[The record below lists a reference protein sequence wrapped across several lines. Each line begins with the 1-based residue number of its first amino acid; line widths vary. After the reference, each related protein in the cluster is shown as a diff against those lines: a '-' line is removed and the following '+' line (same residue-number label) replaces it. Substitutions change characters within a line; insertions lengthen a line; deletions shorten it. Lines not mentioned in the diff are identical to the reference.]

1 MGRLVPG
8 SRRAWLAAALSWW
21 MLSPALAQD
30 RIAELQEQFNRETD
44 PVRKAK
50 ILPKLGDAQLDS
62 ARRETD
68 AGRHAQAL
76 KILEEYRDEVKAA
89 EAALKAS
96 GIDAE
101 RKPAGFKQLQIHI
114 RKSVR
119 EIEQTILALPD
130 AERPPFEAIRQEL
143 VGIEKE
149 LIDMLF
155 PRRPR
160 KNQEKENKKG

>member
-1 MGRLVPG
+1 V
-8 SRRAWLAAALSWW
+8 
-21 MLSPALAQD
+21 LSPALAQD
-30 RIAELQEQFNRETD
+30 RVAELQAQFNRETD

-50 ILPKLGDAQLDS
+50 ILPKLGDAQFDS
-62 ARRETD
+62 ARGETD
-68 AGRHAQAL
+68 AGRYAQAL
-76 KILEEYRDEVKAA
+76 KIIEEYRDEVKTA

-130 AERPPFEAIRQEL
+130 AERPPFEAVRQQL
-143 VGIEKE
+143 MGIEKG

-155 PRRPR
+155 PRQPE
-160 KNQEKENKKG
+160 KKPEKEKKKG